1 MENDLRQ
8 NTLALA
14 GNVYVYSAALRAA
27 EHQALAE
34 QLTDAAMEAV
44 YRSVFANNA
53 FSREMF
59 LEHLLQG
66 YYGAVKVNELFKMI
80 RELGLDPEGKNGTM
94 MLLADKIVR
103 MYAASINTT
112 IRKGDQPA
120 NPDINPVFP
129 KFETPGNV
137 DALKEP
143 LKTKDL
149 SAFVID
155 SEKEEEGGNAED
167 TDIAE
172 AE

>member
-14 GNVYVYSAALRAA
+14 GNIYVYSAALRAG
-27 EHQALAE
+27 EHPALAD
-34 QLTDAAMEAV
+34 QLTTASMEAL

-66 YYGAVKVNELFKMI
+66 YYGAVKVSEIFRMI
-80 RELGLDPEGKNGTM
+80 RELGLDPEGRNETM

-112 IRKGDQPA
+112 LKKGDQPL
-120 NPDINPVFP
+120 NPDISLEVP
-129 KFETPGNV
+129 KFETPANV
-137 DALKEP
+137 EALKEP

-155 SEKEEEGGNAED
+155 PEGEEEEQKD
-167 TDIAE
+167 LAE